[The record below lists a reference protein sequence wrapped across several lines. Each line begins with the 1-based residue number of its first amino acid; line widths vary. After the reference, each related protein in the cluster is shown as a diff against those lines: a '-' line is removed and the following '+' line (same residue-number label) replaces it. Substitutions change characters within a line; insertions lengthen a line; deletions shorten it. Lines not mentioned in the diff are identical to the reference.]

1 MKRSFFLPLIIFI
14 AASIS
19 IDARAQTSAASTSV
33 KQTNITGRKM
43 AAEGEKVWVI
53 INHINA
59 DKRQQFEKFI
69 HEIFWPMAAKL
80 GSQDQQVF
88 RQTRV
93 LHPTK
98 AEEDGTY
105 SYIFI
110 MDPIIEGG
118 DYDIDNLLKKM
129 YGAEKAAEYGKM
141 FDETKSREQTQ
152 YLEVQTRY

>member
-1 MKRSFFLPLIIFI
+1 MNRFTVLSLIMCITVSFSKN
-14 AASIS
+14 AGG
-19 IDARAQTSAASTSV
+19 QVTGTSPSV
-33 KQTNITGRKM
+33 KQKNLSARKT
-43 AAEGEKVWVI
+43 ATEGEKVWVI
-53 INHINA
+53 INHIKA

-80 GSQDQQVF
+80 GWQDQQVF

-129 YGAEKAAEYGKM
+129 YGPEKAAEYGKM

-152 YLEVQTRY
+152 YLVRQSHN

>member
-1 MKRSFFLPLIIFI
+1 MKRLIFLSIIFI
-14 AASIS
+14 SAGIS
-19 IDARAQTSAASTSV
+19 INAGAQITATSTSV
-33 KQTNITGRKM
+33 QQNNLSGRKT

-53 INHINA
+53 INHIKA

-69 HEIFWPMAAKL
+69 HEIFWPMATKL
-80 GSQDQQVF
+80 GAEDQRVF

-98 AEEDGTY
+98 AEADGTY

-110 MDPIIEGG
+110 MDPIVEGA

-129 YGAEKAAEYGKM
+129 YGPEKAAEYGKM
-141 FDETKSREQTQ
+141 FDETKVREQTQ
-152 YLEVQTRY
+152 YLEIQSRD